1 MSSLLLGGR
10 REPWDNR
17 ARPGHSRRRYRRAL
31 RPLGQPRTGKLGH
44 EEPAVFGAGLPK
56 PLAADAATT
65 PAAQN
70 VVRAATRQPSIST
83 SFGLIT

>member
-1 MSSLLLGGR
+1 
-10 REPWDNR
+10 
-17 ARPGHSRRRYRRAL
+17 
-31 RPLGQPRTGKLGH
+31 LGQPRTGKLGH